1 MEHARDSLGAV
12 AHPDKCLCGRAGRA
26 LHEVR
31 DVQVLMRSFAGI
43 KHVTTTGLIFTHA
56 LLMQASHAGG
66 GDGGQRAI
74 DARAAGA

>member
-1 MEHARDSLGAV
+1 M
-12 AHPDKCLCGRAGRA
+12 
-26 LHEVR
+26 
-31 DVQVLMRSFAGI
+31 
-43 KHVTTTGLIFTHA
+43 HVTTTGLIFTHA